1 METFTKK
8 SCNLFKKN
16 SFLSPFYVQI
26 YYGEL
31 LKFNGKSK
39 SYYAV

>member
-8 SCNLFKKN
+8 SCNLFKKT
-16 SFLSPFYVQI
+16 LISPFYVQI

-31 LKFNGKSK
+31 LKFNGKRK